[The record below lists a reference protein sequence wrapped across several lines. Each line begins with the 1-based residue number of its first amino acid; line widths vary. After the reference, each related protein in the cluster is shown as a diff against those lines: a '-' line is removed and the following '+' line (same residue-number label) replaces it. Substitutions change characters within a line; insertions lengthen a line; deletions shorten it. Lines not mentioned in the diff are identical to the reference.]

1 MGRKSISLLVASA
14 LAIVLMMGTT
24 SMAAEAT
31 TTWKA
36 QTLWS
41 AAEVPHKAFVD
52 FCSRVKTAT
61 NGRLEIIPN
70 PAGTIVPTN
79 EALDALKNN
88 VIQAMNEWPGY
99 WTGKNPAFAP
109 LTDLIL
115 AYKSPWEADAFF
127 HYRGG
132 LELLRELYAPFGA
145 YCVGVSWW
153 GVESM
158 PSKMPLTKIEDFK
171 GIKIRSPQGMQADLQ
186 SRLGAAVVTMPGGEV
201 YSALDK
207 GVIEATDW
215 GTASM
220 NYRLG
225 FFQVAKYFTY
235 PGFHSMPV
243 GDFTVNKKAWDKLPP
258 DVQQIVTSLVR
269 EWCIDSIQRVWLDD
283 MKAVKEMK
291 EKGIEPIAWDDK
303 ELDRMRDAAMQVWDD
318 WAKKNEQCKK
328 AVDLQKAWLKEIGRI
343 K

>member
-1 MGRKSISLLVASA
+1 MGSRKLAGIVVAVIGIA
-14 LAIVLMMGTT
+14 LIACAPVG
-24 SMAAEAT
+24 AADKPIQ
-31 TTWKA
+31 WKA

-41 AAEVPHKAFVD
+41 AAEVPHKAFED
-52 FCSRVKTAT
+52 FCARVKTAT
-61 NGRLEIIPN
+61 NGRLEIIPH

-79 EALDALKNN
+79 ESLDALKNN
-88 VIQAMNEWPGY
+88 VIQAMNQWPGY

-132 LELLRELYAPFGA
+132 LDLLRELYAPFGA
-145 YCVGVSWW
+145 YCVGVTWW

-158 PSKMPLTKIEDFK
+158 PSKKPITKLEDFK
-171 GIKIRSPQGMQADLQ
+171 GVKIRSPQGMQADMLG
-186 SRLGAAVVTMPGGEV
+186 RLDAAVVSMPGGEV

-215 GTASM
+215 GTPSM
-220 NYRLG
+220 NFRLG
-225 FFQVAKYFTY
+225 FFQVAKYFTF

-243 GDFTVNKKAWDKLPP
+243 GDFTVNKKEWDKLPP
-258 DVQQIVTSLVR
+258 DIQQIVTSLVR
-269 EWCIDSIQRVWLDD
+269 EWCVDAVQRVWLDD
-283 MKAVKEMK
+283 LKAVREMQ
-291 EKGIEPIAWDDK
+291 EKGIEPVAWDEK
-303 ELDRMRDAAMQVWDD
+303 ELDRLREVAMKVWDD
-318 WAKKNEQCKK
+318 WAAKSEQCKK
-328 AVDLQKAWLKEIGRI
+328 AVELQKDWLREIGRI